1 MYSSIRPY
9 KILQK
14 VKRNENNNS
23 NKKNSNEANK
33 EPTERENDNS
43 KKNTLDK
50 KKKYEDL
57 KYYECNRKSVLST
70 KRQEAQGHDN
80 ITKNNKTN
88 HNVDNNHIKKT
99 QNEKVLKKKEDM
111 LITLLKKEQSSVHN
125 KKIIIRHLPPTLSED
140 NFFDS
145 FPSNLKDELDY
156 YYYVNGCVP
165 RNPGDDITHS
175 RMYLSFKDDLKTKEF
190 IKTQHGKFFYDSNGA
205 KFKAMVSFA
214 PYQTIIHNNKS
225 DDMNNTLESDP
236 YFLKWCEEMNNS
248 DESVKKDEHNGDL
261 INVMKEDL

>member
-1 MYSSIRPY
+1 MYSSVRPY

-23 NKKNSNEANK
+23 NKKTPNEAKK
-33 EPTERENDNS
+33 ETTEREDNS
-43 KKNTLDK
+43 KKNTIEK

-57 KYYECNRKSVLST
+57 KYYECNRKSLST
-70 KRQEAQGHDN
+70 KRQDAEGRDK

-88 HNVDNNHIKKT
+88 HNADNNHVKKS
-99 QNEKVLKKKEDM
+99 QSEKVLKKKEDM
-111 LITLLKKEQSSVHN
+111 LITLLKKEQSCVHN

-165 RNPGDDITHS
+165 KNAGGDITHS

-190 IKTQHGKFFYDSNGA
+190 IKTQHGKFFYDSNGG

-214 PYQTIIHNNKS
+214 PYQTIIHKNKS
-225 DDMNNTLESDP
+225 DDMNNTLESDA
-236 YFLKWCEEMNNS
+236 YFLKCCEEMNNP
-248 DESVKKDEHNGDL
+248 EEPVKKDEDNGDL
-261 INVMKEDL
+261 INVVKEDG